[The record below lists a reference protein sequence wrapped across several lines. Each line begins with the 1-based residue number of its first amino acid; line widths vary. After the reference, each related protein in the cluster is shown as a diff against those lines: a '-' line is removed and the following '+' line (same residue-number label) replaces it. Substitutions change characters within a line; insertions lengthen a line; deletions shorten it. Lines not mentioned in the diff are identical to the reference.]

1 MVATTVNLISFEFST
16 GLDAYNNVVKLLYY
30 ATEVGTALVL
40 SYQPQ
45 PAYPFNKVKKERID
59 PPHLST
65 MCPSEGFREQKL
77 H

>member
-45 PAYPFNKVKKERID
+45 PAYPFNKVKKKE
-59 PPHLST
+59 
-65 MCPSEGFREQKL
+65 
-77 H
+77 